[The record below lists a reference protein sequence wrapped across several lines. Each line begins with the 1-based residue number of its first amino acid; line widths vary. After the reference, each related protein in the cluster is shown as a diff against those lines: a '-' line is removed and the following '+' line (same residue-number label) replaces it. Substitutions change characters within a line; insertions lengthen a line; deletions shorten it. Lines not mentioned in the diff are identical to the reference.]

1 MPLSVLTQTD
11 FTPRPATAAAGH
23 FAKKAALTSAAFE
36 KLSTEAKAH
45 AFRIATVH
53 KARLIQDVRNKVL
66 ASIEKGTDWAEV
78 QRNILKAFD
87 TEGVPKPT
95 LPRLRTMFQMN
106 TQQAYNDARR
116 ATLDEPSVSE
126 AFPYRQYL
134 TVGNG
139 VAGINGVRPTHAA
152 LHGKIFAWDDPF
164 WDWVHYPVGRGE
176 VAYGCRCTF
185 IALTPGQV
193 KALGVRVI
201 DLDYVRERIKVPGTN
216 ERGIA
221 ENPAL
226 VRGKFDLRS
235 IDEELRKAVEAE
247 IGQ

>member
-1 MPLSVLTQTD
+1 MPLSVLTKTD

-23 FAKKAALTSAAFE
+23 FAKKAAMTSAAFE
-36 KLSTEAKAH
+36 KLSVEAKAH

-66 ASIEKGTDWAEV
+66 EAIEKGTDWAEV

-87 TEGVPKPT
+87 TEGIPKPT
-95 LPRLRTMFQMN
+95 LPRLKTMFLMN

-116 ATLDEPSVSE
+116 ETLDEPSVSE
-126 AFPYRQYL
+126 AFPFRQYL

-139 VAGINGVRPTHAA
+139 TAGINGVRPTHAA

-164 WDWVHYPVGRGE
+164 WDWHTPPWE
-176 VAYGCRCTF
+176 WGCRCTF

-193 KALGVRVI
+193 KALEVRVL
-201 DLDYVRERIKVPGTN
+201 DLDYVRNRIAVPGTK
-216 ERGIA
+216 ERGIDA
-221 ENPAL
+221 NPAF

-235 IDEELRKAVEAE
+235 IDEELRKAVEGMIE
-247 IGQ
+247 

>member
-1 MPLSVLTQTD
+1 MALSVLTKTD
-11 FTPRPATAAAGH
+11 FTPRAASAAAGH
-23 FAKKAALTSAAFE
+23 FARKAAMTSAAFE
-36 KLSTEAKAH
+36 KLSAEAKAH

-66 ASIEKGTDWAEV
+66 EAIEKGTDWAEV

-87 TEGVPKPT
+87 TEGIPKPT
-95 LPRLRTMFQMN
+95 LPRLKTMFLMN

-116 ATLDEPSVSE
+116 ETLDEPSVSE

-164 WDWVHYPVGRGE
+164 WDWHTPPWEWR
-176 VAYGCRCTF
+176 CRCTF

-201 DLDYVRERIKVPGTN
+201 DLDYVRNRIAVPGTTA
-216 ERGIA
+216 RGIA
-221 ENPAL
+221 ENPAF

-235 IDEELRKAVEAE
+235 IDEELRKAVEGMIE
-247 IGQ
+247 

>member
-1 MPLSVLTQTD
+1 MPLSVLTKTD
-11 FTPRPATAAAGH
+11 FTPRPATAAASH
-23 FAKKAALTSAAFE
+23 FAKKAAMTSAAFE
-36 KLSTEAKAH
+36 KLSAEAKAH

-164 WDWVHYPVGRGE
+164 WDWHTPPWE
-176 VAYGCRCTF
+176 WGCRCTF

-221 ENPAL
+221 ENPAF

-235 IDEELRKAVEAE
+235 IDEELRKAVEGMIE
-247 IGQ
+247 